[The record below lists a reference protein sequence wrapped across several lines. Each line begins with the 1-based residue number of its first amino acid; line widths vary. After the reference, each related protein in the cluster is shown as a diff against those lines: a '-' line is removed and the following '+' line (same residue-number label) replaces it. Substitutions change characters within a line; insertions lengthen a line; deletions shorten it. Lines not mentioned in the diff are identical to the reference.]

1 MLQILATAIISF
13 IVAFL
18 AIPVI
23 ILVAEKKK
31 LFDIPDERKL
41 HTHTIASL
49 GGIGVFIGL
58 TFALLLS
65 VNFQQSPE
73 FQYFIAALLL
83 MFFIGLKDDIIAL
96 SAFKK
101 FVVQII
107 AAGLVIHLGGIRI
120 ESLYGL
126 AGIYDISPVYGLALS
141 YIILILIINAF
152 NLIDGVDG
160 LAGSLGILSTS
171 LLGTYFYMAG
181 MMPYALLAFSLSA
194 ALMAFLIFNFHPA
207 KIFMG
212 DCGSLTVG
220 LICGILVLK
229 FINVAANPASP
240 FPIESSVALGIAV
253 ILVPLV
259 DTVRVFAIRIF
270 KGRSPFFPDRNHVH
284 HLLLDHGF
292 NHSGV
297 TTICVAANILF
308 IVWVYFCR
316 SLGNTPLV
324 IGLFFICYVI
334 LGALFYTLP
343 RRKLVIQ
350 RQIISSLQEKKPAS
364 KVIDLS
370 TKKELGNE
378 KVKG

>member
-1 MLQILATAIISF
+1 
-13 IVAFL
+13 
-18 AIPVI
+18 
-23 ILVAEKKK
+23 
-31 LFDIPDERKL
+31 
-41 HTHTIASL
+41 
-49 GGIGVFIGL
+49 
-58 TFALLLS
+58 
-65 VNFQQSPE
+65 
-73 FQYFIAALLL
+73 
-83 MFFIGLKDDIIAL
+83 
-96 SAFKK
+96 
-101 FVVQII
+101 
-107 AAGLVIHLGGIRI
+107 
-120 ESLYGL
+120 
-126 AGIYDISPVYGLALS
+126 
-141 YIILILIINAF
+141 
-152 NLIDGVDG
+152 
-160 LAGSLGILSTS
+160 
-171 LLGTYFYMAG
+171 
-181 MMPYALLAFSLSA
+181 
-194 ALMAFLIFNFHPA
+194 
-207 KIFMG
+207 MG

-259 DTVRVFAIRIF
+259 DTVRVFAIRIL

>member
-107 AAGLVIHLGGIRI
+107 AAGLVINLGGIRI

-259 DTVRVFAIRIF
+259 DTVRVFAIRIL